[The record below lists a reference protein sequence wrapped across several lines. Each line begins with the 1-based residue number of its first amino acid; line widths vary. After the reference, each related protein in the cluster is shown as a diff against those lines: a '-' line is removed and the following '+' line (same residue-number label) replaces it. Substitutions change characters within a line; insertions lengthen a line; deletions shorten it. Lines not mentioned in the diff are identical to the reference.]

1 MRRSATSWSRVSW
14 SRRLRRVSPLT
25 TLALGTAF
33 GLFALT
39 FRGERR
45 RFWERMTVT
54 GFVLGNLALA
64 NEPEL
69 RRMRPRGRDVLL
81 GLGSAALL
89 YWIFQIGDRMARA
102 VMPRGAKEIRDI
114 YELRTLGAPEEIG
127 ARLATVIGPAE
138 ELFWRGF
145 LQRRA
150 GGVAAAAAYGGAHL
164 VTGNTTLVG
173 AATVAGIYWGIL
185 RALGMSMP
193 ALITSHI
200 AWDIWIFLL
209 SPTEGAAANADEAVA
224 SKTAR

>member
-1 MRRSATSWSRVSW
+1 MTV
-14 SRRLRRVSPLT
+14 
-25 TLALGTAF
+25 LALGTAF

-64 NEPEL
+64 NEPDL
-69 RRMRPRGRDVLL
+69 RRMRVRTRDIGL
-81 GLGSAALL
+81 GLLSASLL
-89 YWIFQIGDRMARA
+89 YLIFQIGDRMARA
-102 VMPRGAKEIRDI
+102 VMPRGASEIKDI
-114 YELRTLGAPEEIG
+114 YALRGLGAPEEIALRLG
-127 ARLATVIGPAE
+127 AVIGPAE

-145 LQRRA
+145 VQRRA
-150 GGVAAAAAYGGAHL
+150 GGLAAAAAYGGAHL
-164 VTGNTTLVG
+164 VTGNTTLIG
-173 AATVAGIYWGIL
+173 AASVAGIYWGLL

-209 SPTEGAAANADEAVA
+209 SPTEGASTSETAA
-224 SKTAR
+224 R

>member
-1 MRRSATSWSRVSW
+1 MKRD
-14 SRRLRRVSPLT
+14 PLVA
-25 TLALGTAF
+25 LALGTAF

-64 NEPEL
+64 NEPAL
-69 RRMRPRGRDVLL
+69 RRMRTRKRDVAL

-89 YWIFQIGDRMARA
+89 YGIFKIGDRMARA
-102 VMPRGAKEIRDI
+102 VMPRGAKEIKDI
-114 YELRTLGAPEEIG
+114 YALRGLGAPEDI
-127 ARLATVIGPAE
+127 ALRLGTVIGPAE

-145 LQRRA
+145 VQRRA

-173 AATVAGIYWGIL
+173 AASVAGIYWGLL

-209 SPTEGAAANADEAVA
+209 SPTEGAAATTDHTA
-224 SKTAR
+224 SVS